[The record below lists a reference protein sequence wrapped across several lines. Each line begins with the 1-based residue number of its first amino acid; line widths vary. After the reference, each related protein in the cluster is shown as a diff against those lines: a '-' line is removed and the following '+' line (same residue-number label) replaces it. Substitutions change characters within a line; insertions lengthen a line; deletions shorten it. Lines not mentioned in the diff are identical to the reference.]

1 LEINFRR
8 EFSDLIDDGAHLDYL
23 IEGEEVDC
31 KYSQSMG
38 GWMLPPECF
47 DKLLLVATSS
57 DESGTW
63 SLGTVRAIEANRRPS
78 SNRDGK
84 TGLNQHGRTQ
94 IRWIWLAAPLPPNI
108 LLTIDNE
115 TLTTILSR
123 KTGQQRVTELFRQVT
138 GQRIGRNTIATLAQQ
153 ADYMARVR
161 DNGGGARTVLR
172 EEGYLI
178 PGGDYES
185 HRSVALHLGVEPP
198 EPGELV
204 SIRVVPAQATDP
216 WSVTLD
222 GQIWRQARPG
232 EEVKIAAP
240 KLPTTK
246 RG

>member
-1 LEINFRR
+1 MEINFRR

-123 KTGQQRVTELFRQVT
+123 KPANNASLNCSDKSPDNESAATPSQLLLNKPTTWPAFETTG
-138 GQRIGRNTIATLAQQ
+138 AALAQCC
-153 ADYMARVR
+153 AKR
-161 DNGGGARTVLR
+161 D
-172 EEGYLI
+172 I
-178 PGGDYES
+178 
-185 HRSVALHLGVEPP
+185 
-198 EPGELV
+198 
-204 SIRVVPAQATDP
+204 
-216 WSVTLD
+216 
-222 GQIWRQARPG
+222 
-232 EEVKIAAP
+232 
-240 KLPTTK
+240 
-246 RG
+246 